1 MKAQDT
7 IDRVKELLEQ
17 GHLSGVMD
25 DRGKFIYISQVS
37 IIKSQIS
44 YVNWAC
50 FTLSTSN
57 VFFRKHINSNQY
69 FQEEME
75 SIAKFIKQRGRVSI
89 AELAENSNK
98 LISLNTS

>member
-44 YVNWAC
+44 YVNWA
-50 FTLSTSN
+50 
-57 VFFRKHINSNQY
+57 
-69 FQEEME
+69 
-75 SIAKFIKQRGRVSI
+75 
-89 AELAENSNK
+89 
-98 LISLNTS
+98 